1 VSVDENFGT
10 IRAKRIVSA
19 FDSGRIFN
27 PKLAEGQWFDGMIM
41 GLGQTLLEEGL
52 IDHRD
57 GRTVNANF
65 FQITRCQ

>member
-1 VSVDENFGT
+1 MSVDENFGT

-41 GLGQTLLEEGL
+41 GLGQTLLE
-52 IDHRD
+52 I
-57 GRTVNANF
+57 RTD
-65 FQITRCQ
+65 